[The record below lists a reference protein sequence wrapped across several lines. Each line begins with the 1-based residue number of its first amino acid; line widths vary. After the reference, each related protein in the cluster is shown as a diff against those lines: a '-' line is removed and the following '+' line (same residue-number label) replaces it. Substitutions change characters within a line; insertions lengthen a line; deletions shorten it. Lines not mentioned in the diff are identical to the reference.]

1 MSARPFPPLV
11 LDLPAG
17 RRTVASAYEA
27 LECLEA
33 AWPITTG
40 NAYRWAIQR
49 AFDAL
54 DGFVEPEVARAAL
67 DGAPRTLTG
76 GATHYHTTAVSPSW
90 AARFPQTAQIGVH
103 LFYRQPVR
111 TASN

>member
-1 MSARPFPPLV
+1 MMSARPFPPLV

-67 DGAPRTLTG
+67 IRAAEEANIRGCGALPDRDRRPFG
-76 GATHYHTTAVSPSW
+76 MRPGFAHESE
-90 AARFPQTAQIGVH
+90 ARVD
-103 LFYRQPVR
+103 
-111 TASN
+111 